1 MKTSAA
7 SNRVGHL
14 LACVASGAAC
24 AFLVADPPK
33 SSPPAS
39 GESTG
44 KPTVIPGVEEARQAT
59 PPLLREG
66 SFITRTIGTLH
77 EDPKRHEWTFT
88 PQAVDRS
95 GLTRDFILLP
105 NEALGEATRTA
116 RLAPAAIAFE
126 LTGEI
131 FIYHG
136 RNYVLPSLMSPFV
149 AQPAAQQPVTKPAP
163 SAPPAVKEPPP
174 ALPQDEEAIAKEL
187 ERRLAEKIDR
197 LPKPALA
204 PPTNRRES
212 AETSGGSPTAT
223 SDAPKAPPM
232 RGDTQIQSRRGQL
245 VRDNATGGWRYVFE
259 GQLAE
264 GGEPSMEVLPCL
276 ALERIETS
284 VRQSDVALPLV
295 VTGSTTVFEGRT
307 YLLPS
312 IFRVAR
318 GGKGINP

>member
-7 SNRVGHL
+7 SNLVGYL
-14 LACVASGAAC
+14 LACVASGATC
-24 AFLVADPPK
+24 GFLVADPPK
-33 SSPPAS
+33 ASPAAPV
-39 GESTG
+39 ETTG
-44 KPTVIPGVEEARQAT
+44 KPTAIPGVEETRQAT

-66 SFITRTIGTLH
+66 SFIARTVGTLR

-95 GLTRDFILLP
+95 GLSRDFILLP

-136 RNYVLPSLMSPFV
+136 RNYVLPSLMTPFV
-149 AQPAAQQPVTKPAP
+149 AAPSEPPPKPAP
-163 SAPPAVKEPPP
+163 TSAPTTVKEPPP

-212 AETSGGSPTAT
+212 AETSGGSSASP
-223 SDAPKAPPM
+223 SDASKAPPM